1 MATATKKKS
10 EGQATMLPI
19 SKIYVPENTRETGWE
34 KKITE
39 LAASIKANGLV
50 CPIMVTPMGADEN
63 GHEFE
68 LVYGSRR
75 LAACQKLKHTTI
87 KSFVGSSK
95 LTNKDK
101 FIMKLVENKDR
112 EDLTPLEEAKAYRRA
127 IDEHNLTAKQLA
139 KTIGKTD
146 GHVSQRLAL
155 LKMPEKVQEAVA
167 DGTISSTHAR
177 EINRIKDPKEQEKLV
192 EKAAK
197 VPGPQFKEMIDEK
210 LSSGKKSNKKTATT
224 KTEKAATSSGGD
236 LKVRR
241 KEVKVILG
249 KMDKALKAEAD
260 KYKKAH
266 LKGFMLGAAWATKI
280 SGAKLP
286 VRLD

>member
-1 MATATKKKS
+1 MATAKKKN

-19 SKIYVPENTRETGWE
+19 SKIFIPENTRETGWE
-34 KKITE
+34 KKIAE

-50 CPIMVTPMGADEN
+50 CPIMVAAMGKDEN

-68 LVYGSRR
+68 LIYGSRR
-75 LAACQKLKHTTI
+75 LAACKKLKHTTI
-87 KSFVGSSK
+87 KAFVGPSK

-127 IDEHNLTAKQLA
+127 IDEHSLTAKQLA

-155 LKMPEKVQEAVA
+155 LKMPEKVQEAIA

-192 EKAAK
+192 DKAAK
-197 VPGPQFKEMIDEK
+197 IPAPQFKEMVDER
-210 LSSGKKSNKKTATT
+210 LAPGKKSSKKSTTT
-224 KTEKAATSSGGD
+224 KAAKTSANNVAD
-236 LKVRR
+236 LKERR

-266 LKGFMLGAAWATKI
+266 LKGFMLGAAWAAKI